1 LKKVDASNKNVRIA
15 GEPDS
20 PQNRLRAELY
30 GEAFERINRGIK
42 DKRYFEVIALADSI
56 ITDRVQALTQDII
69 RDEPEQ
75 YAWMS
80 VGGAVASLL
89 KEVKTRSITLPP
101 ELRRLL
107 IQVLSV
113 WSEKRNIASHGFVV
127 ITPKNLE
134 QGLESRLENLKDAA
148 VEGGYLAR
156 NITDEIDKF
165 RSQKI

>member
-1 LKKVDASNKNVRIA
+1 MRIA

-107 IQVLSV
+107 IQALSF

>member
-1 LKKVDASNKNVRIA
+1 
-15 GEPDS
+15 
-20 PQNRLRAELY
+20 LRAELY

-107 IQVLSV
+107 IQALSV

>member
-107 IQVLSV
+107 IQALSF

>member
-1 LKKVDASNKNVRIA
+1 MKKVDASNKNVRIA

-80 VGGAVASLL
+80 VGGAIASLL

-107 IQVLSV
+107 IQALSF

>member
-1 LKKVDASNKNVRIA
+1 MRIA

-89 KEVKTRSITLPP
+89 KEVKTRSITRLCSGDSQ
-101 ELRRLL
+101 ELGTGG
-107 IQVLSV
+107 
-113 WSEKRNIASHGFVV
+113 RNP
-127 ITPKNLE
+127 T
-134 QGLESRLENLKDAA
+134 
-148 VEGGYLAR
+148 
-156 NITDEIDKF
+156 
-165 RSQKI
+165 

>member
-1 LKKVDASNKNVRIA
+1 VRIA

-107 IQVLSV
+107 IQALSF

>member
-1 LKKVDASNKNVRIA
+1 
-15 GEPDS
+15 
-20 PQNRLRAELY
+20 LRAELY

>member
-1 LKKVDASNKNVRIA
+1 MKKVDASNKNVRIA

-107 IQVLSV
+107 IQALSF